1 MTTRQPPKIDAN
13 AAAMAKSAQDVRSPL
28 GLCPLMSQKVQLLP
42 LRYGLVEHLDPSSEL
57 SMPLKLTSQP
67 LGIRLL
73 RDGYLYIIDTDTG
86 LLHEYTIEKGRITKL
101 LWSSPE
107 VASDTRTAS
116 VGDPHLVFVR
126 QHTLYASYSEI
137 QWTANKCS
145 QVIKDNTERERL
157 MQRIELSRAC
167 PVKGGTDLLSKQ
179 QAEHWLA
186 EVAEN
191 TPKTDAKGVIL
202 PAPVKALPEGANPQE
217 RQPYAWEDAPLFQET
232 AIEALVSQVL
242 GPYQGDYL
250 FLVLRDDFG
259 VMRDLASAQLKVA
272 DWIEQ
277 WSADDAGQRQYLTG
291 AYIQSLYEVNT
302 ARLDALSSTDSRIK
316 ALKDDT
322 SPEQQA
328 AIYEHLHARRESG
341 GASRYDDI
349 AFWRNSPNPGVQAWF
364 RMYDALGEVKWQTHG
379 KAIDQLERQ
388 SAEALHGE
396 KFFQRGIDDLV
407 NRADMEAFVRQ
418 QQKLLSHWHQR
429 LQTIREDR
437 LNMITGGYFHRAAWY
452 YNFELSAQIKHRL
465 ETEFVC
471 VAALCWNRAA
481 TEKLAAYLENNLL
494 TGVPGLETL
503 TLADQLDVSKKLM
516 DLSSFSIK
524 VGAAQ
529 DSLANVNLLANQFNS
544 LMTERLPNYA
554 DLNSQ
559 FRGLQSL
566 LDGAYSPARQL
577 KVADKLDLALR
588 DFHQRSHIDPNN
600 FIRDIGAPA
609 RLQLLREF
617 SRSGLTLR
625 AASAY
630 EIQAFNQTR
639 DAALGLR
646 GQLKETYK
654 LRQREMSRQAYG
666 LVAPG
671 SEQHYNQRINQLKA
685 ALAPLEDSLSRA
697 LTVGSGSP
705 GQIGT
710 VIDGMAPQLREEMHR
725 TVRDFRATGTFGKP
739 LSSALKSG
747 GDGIALLLFVYQ
759 GQKFVEALG
768 AFNKKTDRSLSDMG
782 PVAESFIG
790 MSAAGFA
797 AVQGLS
803 VTILQ
808 AHIEQMDSAAG
819 KLNTMS
825 RLGRW
830 AGIAGFGAFI
840 SGGMAATIDLGRHSQ
855 QWAKALAE
863 GDPLGLAATTLQ
875 IAGDGV
881 LLGTNTW
888 GAKHTTSI
896 ISGILKKPSE
906 LRALAW
912 AEASPRLVSIGV
924 KANLVGLIGTALQ
937 LTGEGFYNYFNLDE
951 LQKWLQASAWGTANL
966 QRSLPEDWSALA
978 RVVQQP
984 TCELIR
990 DHKRTYLK
998 LVLPGVRTREMDSRQ
1013 LQLQAYQQTRDL
1025 HVLRPYSP
1033 HLPPVR
1039 WQENSAAWAAVAVV
1053 ASQEEEALTLHLPI
1067 GDPQQTSDF
1076 ALALNIGY
1084 QLEAERDL
1092 IHRTCFVLRDL
1103 RIATERGVRLPAK
1116 GIFKLAPVES
1126 LPSGTGKGLFWLFTR
1141 EEMATA
1147 DV

>member
-1 MTTRQPPKIDAN
+1 MTAQQLPKVSAN
-13 AAAMAKSAQDVRSPL
+13 TAAMTKSAKDVRSPV
-28 GLCPLMSQKVQLLP
+28 GQCPLMNKKVQLLP
-42 LRYGLVEHLDPSSEL
+42 LRYGLVEHLDPSSEV
-57 SMPLKLTSQP
+57 SMPFTLDSQP

-73 RDGYLYIIDTDTG
+73 RDGYLYLIDTGTG
-86 LLHEYTIEKGRITKL
+86 LLHEYTIEKGQITKL
-101 LWSSPE
+101 LWSSEE
-107 VASDTRTAS
+107 VTGDTRTAS

-126 QHTLYASYSEI
+126 QHMLYASYSEI
-137 QWTANKCS
+137 QWTAYKCS
-145 QVIKDNTERERL
+145 QVLKNSAERERL
-157 MQRIELSRAC
+157 MQRIELVSAC

-179 QAEHWLA
+179 QAEKWLA

-191 TPKTDAKGVIL
+191 TPKTDAKGVTL
-202 PAPVKALPEGANPQE
+202 QAPVKALPEGANPQE
-217 RQPYAWEDAPLFQET
+217 RQPYGWEDTPLFQET
-232 AIEALVSQVL
+232 AIEALTSQVL
-242 GPYQGDYL
+242 GPYQDDYL
-250 FLVLRDDFG
+250 FLLLRDDIG

-291 AYIQSLYEVNT
+291 AYIQSLYDVNST
-302 ARLDALSSTDSRIK
+302 RLQALSATDPEIE
-316 ALKDDT
+316 ALKEDT
-322 SPEQQA
+322 TPEQQA
-328 AIYEHLHARRESG
+328 AIYEHLQKRRESG
-341 GASRYDDI
+341 GPSQYDDI

-364 RMYDALGEVKWQTHG
+364 RMYDALGQAKWQKHF
-379 KAIDQLERQ
+379 KAIGQLERQ
-388 SAEALHGE
+388 SKDALYGE
-396 KFFQRGIDDLV
+396 RIGQRGIDDLI
-407 NRADMEAFVRQ
+407 NRADMEAFVSQ
-418 QQKLLSHWHQR
+418 QQHLLSHWHKR
-429 LQTIREDR
+429 LQTVREDR
-437 LNMITGGYFHRAAWY
+437 LNMITGGYFHRAAGY
-452 YNFELSAQIKHRL
+452 YDFQRDGLIKHRL
-465 ETEFVC
+465 EAEFVC
-471 VAALCWNRAA
+471 VAALCWNRAS
-481 TEKLAAYLENNLL
+481 TEKLAAYLEKNLL
-494 TGVPGLETL
+494 TVVPGLETL
-503 TLADQLDVSKKLM
+503 TLADQLDVGKKLA

-524 VGAAQ
+524 AATAQ
-529 DSLANVNLLANQFNS
+529 DSLASVNLLANQFNS
-544 LMTERLPNYA
+544 LMTERLPNFT
-554 DLNSQ
+554 DLNTR

-566 LDGAYSPARQL
+566 LESAYIPAHQLIAADQLDRAHNEFKRQ
-577 KVADKLDLALR
+577 
-588 DFHQRSHIDPNN
+588 QPIDPNN

-625 AASAY
+625 AASAS

-639 DAALGLR
+639 DAALDLR

-654 LRQREMSRQAYG
+654 LRQRELSRLTSG

-671 SEQHYNQRINQLKA
+671 GEQIYNQRINQLKA
-685 ALAPLEDSLSRA
+685 RLAPLEDGLSRA

-710 VIDGMAPQLREEMHR
+710 VVDGMAPPLRDEMHR

-739 LSSALKSG
+739 LSSAMKSG
-747 GDGIALLLFVYQ
+747 GDGIALLLFVFQ
-759 GQKFVEALG
+759 GQKFVEALSALG
-768 AFNKKTDRSLSDMG
+768 KKTDRSLSDLG
-782 PVAESFIG
+782 TLVETFTG

-808 AHIEQMDSAAG
+808 AHIEQLDSAAG

-830 AGIAGFGAFI
+830 AGIAGAGAFGFGALAAAI
-840 SGGMAATIDLGRHSQ
+840 DSGKHSQ
-855 QWAKALAE
+855 QWGRALAE
-863 GDPLGLAATTLQ
+863 GNHKGLAATTLQ
-875 IAGDGV
+875 IAGDGILV
-881 LLGTNTW
+881 GTNTW

-896 ISGILKKPSE
+896 ISGILKNPTE

-912 AEASPRLVSIGV
+912 AEASPKLLSIGV

-937 LTGEGFYNYFNLDE
+937 LTGEGFYNYFNLDA
-951 LQKWLQASAWGTANL
+951 LQKWLQTSAWGTQNL
-966 QRSLPEDWSALA
+966 QRSLPDDWSALA

-990 DHKRTYLK
+990 DDKRTYLK

-1013 LQLQAYQQTRDL
+1013 LQLLAYQQTRDL
-1025 HVLRPYSP
+1025 NIPRPYSP
-1033 HLPPVR
+1033 HLPPAR
-1039 WQENSAAWAAVAVV
+1039 WQECSAAWAAVSVV

-1067 GDPQQTSDF
+1067 GDALQTSDF

-1116 GIFKLAPVES
+1116 GRFKLDPVES
-1126 LPSGTGKGLFWLFTR
+1126 LPSGTGKAPFWLFTR
-1141 EEMATA
+1141 EEMATV